1 MLLGKLGVDLRG
13 MYIYIYT
20 RIYTNLYIYM
30 NR

>member
-20 RIYTNLYIYM
+20 RIYTNLYIYE
-30 NR
+30 